1 MNSQELTQAKILLGG
16 NLETDG
22 ISEVDDMADVN
33 YIEWLTADRGGKSN
47 E

>member
-16 NLETDG
+16 NLEINST
-22 ISEVDDMADVN
+22 SEVDDMADVN
-33 YIEWLTADRGGKSN
+33 YIEWLTADREGESN